1 MIHCASHGVV
11 AEIPGVFRIRIMN
24 GVWMRSL
31 LSLTIILSLA
41 AFPAFAA
48 NGAILGSAYAAHDAA
63 LQLDRDSA
71 FWSKSQAVYLEKD
84 SFGKAVPNHR
94 TEVRTRWTKD
104 NLYFF
109 LFVATNN

>member
-1 MIHCASHGVV
+1 
-11 AEIPGVFRIRIMN
+11 MN